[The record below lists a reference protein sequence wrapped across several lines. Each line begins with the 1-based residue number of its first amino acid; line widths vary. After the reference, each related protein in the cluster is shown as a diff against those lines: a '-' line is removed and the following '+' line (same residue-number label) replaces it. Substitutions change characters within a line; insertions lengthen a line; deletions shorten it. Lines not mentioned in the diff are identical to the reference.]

1 MGGSSLTHITQSP
14 IHTVMKIKKAGRPLS
29 ISTGMKIQK
38 VGEKENKN
46 TLLINKCRLIHSLI
60 KNCKEFFS
68 CSVINIMGT

>member
-14 IHTVMKIKKAGRPLS
+14 IHTAMKINKAGHPLS

-46 TLLINKCRLIHSLI
+46 TLLINKCRLIHSRI
-60 KNCKEFFS
+60 KNCKKFTL
-68 CSVINIMGT
+68 INVD